1 MRRLEGRIALVTGAA
16 NGLGRATVEL
26 FSSEGAFVYVTDVD
40 GAGAEAVAA
49 DLRARGGSGAAA
61 LTCDVSKGQDVS
73 AMFRAVEQGHGKLDI
88 VVNNAGLNVRSD
100 FRHLSDADWVKI
112 REVNLDGVMR
122 IARDSCELLTKSKR
136 GSLINIASILGLRG
150 MRPAVAYSATKGA
163 VAAMTRGLAAEYAPL
178 GIRVNTISP
187 GFVKTAL
194 TERVMRNPAVYQ
206 ALVDETAMK
215 RLGEPGEI
223 ARAVLFFASDDSSY
237 CTGSELIVD
246 GGMTATL

>member
-1 MRRLEGRIALVTGAA
+1 MGRLDGRIALVTGAA

-40 GAGAEAVAA
+40 GAGAEAVVA
-49 DLRARGGSGAAA
+49 DLRARGGGATAI
-61 LTCDVSKGQDVS
+61 TCDVSKGQDVT
-73 AMFRAVEQGHGKLDI
+73 AMFRTVAQGHGKLDV

-194 TERVMRNPAVYQ
+194 TERVMRNPAVHQ

-215 RLGEPGEI
+215 RLGEPSEI

>member
-1 MRRLEGRIALVTGAA
+1 MKRLEGRIALVTGAA

-40 GAGAEAVAA
+40 GAAAEVVAA
-49 DLRARGGSGAAA
+49 DLRSRGGGATAI
-61 LTCDVSKGQDVS
+61 TCDVSKGQDVS
-73 AMFRAVEQGHGKLDI
+73 AMFRTVETAHGKLDV

-122 IARDSCELLTKSKR
+122 IARDSCDLLMKSKR
-136 GSLINIASILGLRG
+136 GSLVNIASILGLRG
-150 MRPAVAYSATKGA
+150 MRPAVAYSMTKGA

-187 GFVKTAL
+187 GFVLTAI
-194 TERVMRNPAVYQ
+194 TERVLRNPAVYQ

-215 RLGEPGEI
+215 RLGEPAEI
-223 ARAVLFFASDDSSY
+223 ARAVLFFASDESSY

>member
-1 MRRLEGRIALVTGAA
+1 MGRLEGRIALVTGSG

-26 FSSEGAFVYVTDVD
+26 FSREGAFVYVTDVD
-40 GAGAEAVAA
+40 GAAAEAVAVE
-49 DLRARGGSGAAA
+49 LRSQGGGATAI
-61 LTCDVSKGQDVS
+61 TCDVSRGQDVT
-73 AMFRAVEQGHGKLDI
+73 AMFRTVDQAHGRLDV

-122 IARDSCELLTKSKR
+122 IARDSCDLLAKSKR

-163 VAAMTRGLAAEYAPL
+163 VAAMTRGLAVEYAPF

-194 TERVMRNPAVYQ
+194 TERVMRNPAVFQ

-215 RLGEPGEI
+215 RLGEPEEI
-223 ARAVLFFASDDSSY
+223 AKAVLFFASEESSY